1 MMIVLDQESIT
12 EAKLTISLIV
22 LNVVCYFISF
32 MGDDDVYFYLFA
44 QVNASIINDYEYW
57 RLFSS
62 MFLHS
67 DLLHLFMNMFT
78 LLLYGSLVEKFF
90 KRYEYLIIYFFSG
103 FLGNL
108 FTLMLYPPNSL
119 SVGAS
124 GAIFGLLGAAFVLVA
139 RSNERTVLVLAII
152 YLIYFLVASF
162 QPGINAWAHLFGLIG
177 GLLFGYLFIKKRYR
191 TSEKYE
197 Y

>member
-1 MMIVLDQESIT
+1 
-12 EAKLTISLIV
+12 
-22 LNVVCYFISF
+22 
-32 MGDDDVYFYLFA
+32 
-44 QVNASIINDYEYW
+44 
-57 RLFSS
+57 
-62 MFLHS
+62 
-67 DLLHLFMNMFT
+67 MFT

-90 KRYEYLIIYFFSG
+90 KRYEYLLIYFFSG

-152 YLIYFLVASF
+152 YLVYFLVASF

-177 GLLFGYLFIKKRYR
+177 GLLFGYLFNQKRYR
-191 TSEKYE
+191 TSEKYD

>member
-1 MMIVLDQESIT
+1 MIVLDQESIT
-12 EAKLTISLIV
+12 EARLTISLIV
-22 LNVVCYFISF
+22 LNVVCYFLAFI
-32 MGDDDVYFYLFA
+32 GDDNDYFFLFA
-44 QVNASIINDYEYW
+44 QVNASIINNYEYW
-57 RLFSS
+57 RLFTS

-90 KRYEYLIIYFFSG
+90 KKYEYLIIYFFSG

-108 FTLMLYPPNSL
+108 FTLVLYPPYSL

-152 YLIYFLVASF
+152 YLVYFMVASF

-177 GLLFGYLFIKKRYR
+177 GLLFGYLFSQKRRKVSATYD
-191 TSEKYE
+191 Y
-197 Y
+197 

>member
-1 MMIVLDQESIT
+1 MIVLDQESIT
-12 EAKLTISLIV
+12 EARLTISLIV
-22 LNVVCYFISF
+22 LNVVCYFLAFI
-32 MGDDDVYFYLFA
+32 GDDNDYFFLFA
-44 QVNASIINDYEYW
+44 QVNASIINNYEYW
-57 RLFSS
+57 RLFTS

-90 KRYEYLIIYFFSG
+90 KKYEYLIIYFFSG

-108 FTLMLYPPNSL
+108 FTLLLYPPYSL

-152 YLIYFLVASF
+152 YLVYFMVASF

-177 GLLFGYLFIKKRYR
+177 GLLFGYLFSQKRRKVSATYD
-191 TSEKYE
+191 Y
-197 Y
+197 

>member
-1 MMIVLDQESIT
+1 MIVLDQDSIT
-12 EAKLTISLIV
+12 EARLTISLIV
-22 LNVVCYFISF
+22 LNVVFYFLAFI
-32 MGDDDVYFYLFA
+32 GDENEYFFLFA
-44 QVNASIINDYEYW
+44 QVNSSIINDYEYW

-67 DLLHLFMNMFT
+67 DLLHLFMNMFA

-90 KRYEYLIIYFFSG
+90 KRYEYLIIYFLSG

-124 GAIFGLLGAAFVLVA
+124 GAIFGLLGAAIVLVA

-152 YLIYFLVASF
+152 YLVYFLVASF

-177 GLLFGYLFIKKRYR
+177 GLLFGYLFNQKRYR
-191 TSEKYE
+191 TSEKYD